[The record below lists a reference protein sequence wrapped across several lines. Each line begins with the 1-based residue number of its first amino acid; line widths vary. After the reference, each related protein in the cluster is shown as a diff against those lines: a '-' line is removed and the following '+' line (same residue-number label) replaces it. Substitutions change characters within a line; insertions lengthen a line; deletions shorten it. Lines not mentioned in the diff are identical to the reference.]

1 MTASAMTHLSAAAE
15 RAPRRTPRDAARCI
29 VGEYLRDWGLRDPD
43 VIAARS
49 REIVEQAEKFLAVAP
64 ESTLTLTEASLGIAV
79 DLITAAIVVKPEP
92 GETGSLVPQAC
103 VVSEVSQILDEYPCL
118 VRGGAGEID
127 REAAGALA
135 TAASPI
141 VPQAKRS
148 EMPAQPGTRVWP
160 LVSPAYYQG
169 LVKRLAMAFREPVQ
183 GSETI
188 A

>member
-1 MTASAMTHLSAAAE
+1 MTSAMTSPSASAE

-49 REIVEQAEKFLAVAP
+49 REIVEQAETFLSVAP
-64 ESTLTLTEASLGIAV
+64 ESALTLSEAALGIAV

-92 GETGSLVPQAC
+92 GDSGSLVPQAS
-103 VVSEVSQILDEYPCL
+103 VVSGVCQILDEYPSL
-118 VRGGAGEID
+118 VRGAGEID
-127 REAAGALA
+127 LEAAGALA
-135 TAASPI
+135 TAAAPI
-141 VPQAKRS
+141 VPQSKRS
-148 EMPAQPGTRVWP
+148 EMPAQPGTRVFR

-169 LVKRLAMAFREPVQ
+169 LVKRLALAFREPVQ

>member
-1 MTASAMTHLSAAAE
+1 
-15 RAPRRTPRDAARCI
+15 
-29 VGEYLRDWGLRDPD
+29 

-49 REIVEQAEKFLAVAP
+49 REIVEQAEKFLEVAP
-64 ESTLTLTEASLGIAV
+64 ESTLTLAEAALGIAV
-79 DLITAAIVVKPEP
+79 DLITAAVVVKPDP
-92 GETGSLVPQAC
+92 QDTGSLVPQAC
-103 VVSEVSQILDEYPCL
+103 VVAEVSHILDEYPCL
-118 VRGGAGEID
+118 VRSRSGELD
-127 REAAGALA
+127 QEAASVLA
-135 TAASPI
+135 TAAAPI

>member
-1 MTASAMTHLSAAAE
+1 MTASAMNASSASAE

-64 ESTLTLTEASLGIAV
+64 ESTLTLTDAALGIAV
-79 DLITAAIVVKPEP
+79 DLIAVAVVVKPEP
-92 GETGSLVPQAC
+92 GDTGSLVPQAS

-118 VRGGAGEID
+118 VRGSAGAID
-127 REAAGALA
+127 QEAAGALA

-148 EMPAQPGTRVWP
+148 EMPAKPGNRVWP

>member
-1 MTASAMTHLSAAAE
+1 MSPSSALAE
-15 RAPRRTPRDAARCI
+15 RAPRRTPRDAARCT

-49 REIVEQAEKFLAVAP
+49 HEIVEQAEKFLEVAP
-64 ESTLTLTEASLGIAV
+64 ESTLTLTESSLGIAV
-79 DLITAAIVVKPEP
+79 DLIAAALVVRPDANN
-92 GETGSLVPQAC
+92 TGSLVPQAC
-103 VVSEVSQILDEYPCL
+103 VVAEVSHILDEYPCL
-118 VRGGAGEID
+118 ARGSVGD
-127 REAAGALA
+127 LDHEAASVLA
-135 TAASPI
+135 TAAAPI